1 MWKVF
6 IFIFTLSHRQSQVDR
21 DFSINKKIVIENLH
35 SSSLS
40 AQWIVYDYLK
50 ASKKNIHDI
59 KITIKMLTSCKGV
72 ELLTS
77 LFVLVYTVRQKVFD
91 IKSFIWYKVS
101 HVELVISLF
110 VLVYTVTVR
119 SFLLFSVLLFSCI
132 LFFIV
137 YSTQLQKFWLST
149 VRKRL
154 YHLP

>member
-1 MWKVF
+1 MFHDIPISLTSFNVSKQRLDKFYGEFLHKNQQYKSMWKVF

-91 IKSFIWYKVS
+91 IKSFI
-101 HVELVISLF
+101 
-110 VLVYTVTVR
+110 
-119 SFLLFSVLLFSCI
+119 
-132 LFFIV
+132 
-137 YSTQLQKFWLST
+137 
-149 VRKRL
+149 
-154 YHLP
+154 

>member
-1 MWKVF
+1 MFHDIPISLTSFNVSKQRLDKF
-6 IFIFTLSHRQSQVDR
+6 YGEFFTKISSTNQCGKFLFSFLPCRTGKAKLT

-91 IKSFIWYKVS
+91 V
-101 HVELVISLF
+101 
-110 VLVYTVTVR
+110 
-119 SFLLFSVLLFSCI
+119 
-132 LFFIV
+132 
-137 YSTQLQKFWLST
+137 
-149 VRKRL
+149 KRL
-154 YHLP
+154 I